1 MGVSRKKQ
9 PEKCGKRKTKK
20 QKSNKSVI
28 ILKIGVAI
36 CNHLCY
42 NTSKFKDHE
51 GKCPMKNRFLCGL
64 LAVCLLVAMLP
75 ATVITASADTRT
87 VSENLIAVLKQLE
100 GFSAKAYVSGGQW
113 SIGYGTAG
121 SPGQTI
127 TEAEADKALRD
138 HLKAVEDKLNA
149 FDAGW
154 DLKLTQQQFDALASL
169 SYNVGT
175 GWMNTSGRL
184 RDAITGKA
192 SEAKF
197 LFGMSLWANNG
208 TSPDPGLLQRRM
220 AEADIYLNG
229 VYGKK
234 SGTYT
239 YTIFDANGGTA
250 GSGGEDKMQG
260 YRRDGSTQILVADP
274 TLSGYSFAG
283 WFTQR
288 SGGTRVTTLDSSTA
302 GVTLYAQYSSNGSS
316 GWTGGTELEGSDG
329 TTKVIAEGTVKCT
342 SYVNVRKGPGT
353 GYTILARATAGSKAE
368 IYQTKWVGS
377 SQWGRMANGWICM
390 DYVSLSSGSQSGTD
404 SSGAAQTSG
413 TVTGS
418 NVNVRSGA
426 GTGYGIV
433 GRKNSG
439 DTVTVYERKTAG
451 GLNWGR
457 IGDNQWICLAYVR
470 LDGSG
475 EAVTPQPGSESNAS
489 TNGDGSTTVQDTGS
503 VISTTGL
510 NVRSGPGTG
519 YARIKTLA
527 PGTAVS
533 VYEYKDVSGVRWG
546 RIGTS
551 QWVCMTYV
559 QLSRQSDTET
569 SSGTGTVIS
578 STVLNIRSGPGTSY
592 SRVGQLQPGA
602 RVKIT
607 EQTRVGGVLW
617 GHISQGWVC
626 MQYVKMESN

>member
-1 MGVSRKKQ
+1 
-9 PEKCGKRKTKK
+9 
-20 QKSNKSVI
+20 
-28 ILKIGVAI
+28 
-36 CNHLCY
+36 
-42 NTSKFKDHE
+42 
-51 GKCPMKNRFLCGL
+51 MKNRFLCGL

-100 GFSAKAYVSGGQW
+100 GFSANAYVSGGQW

-154 DLKLTQQQFDALASL
+154 NLKLTQQQFDALASL

-192 SEAKF
+192 SEDKF

-274 TLSGYSFAG
+274 TLSGCTFAG

-288 SGGTRVTTLDSSTA
+288 SGGTRVTALDSSTA
-302 GVTLYAQYSSNGSS
+302 GVTLYAQYSSNGST
-316 GWTGGTELEGSDG
+316 GWTGGTELKGSDG
-329 TTKVIAEGTVKCT
+329 TTAVIAQGTVKCT

-353 GYTILARATAGSKAE
+353 NYTILARAVAGSQVE

-377 SQWGRMANGWICM
+377 SQWGRMTNGWICM
-390 DYVSLSSGSQSGTD
+390 DYVSLSSDSQSGSGSTD
-404 SSGAAQTSG
+404 TQISG
-413 TVTGS
+413 TVSGS

-426 GTGYGIV
+426 GTGYSIV

-439 DTVTVYERKTAG
+439 DVITVYERKTSG

-470 LDGSG
+470 LENAGG
-475 EAVTPQPGSESNAS
+475 TETPQPGSESNS
-489 TNGDGSTTVQDTGS
+489 SVSGDGTSAVQDTGTVS
-503 VISTTGL
+503 STTGL

-519 YARIKTLA
+519 YARIKTLS
-527 PGTAVS
+527 PGTVVS
-533 VYEYKDVSGVRWG
+533 LYEYRTVDGVRWG
-546 RIGTS
+546 RIQAS

-559 QLSRQSDTET
+559 QLSSQSGAESEQT
-569 SSGTGTVIS
+569 GTGKVIS
-578 STVLNIRSGPGTSY
+578 TTVLNIRSGPGTNY
-592 SRVGQLQPGA
+592 SRVGQLTPGT
-602 RVKIT
+602 KIEIT
-607 EQTRVGGVLW
+607 EQTKTNGVSW
-617 GHISQGWVC
+617 GKTAQGWVC
-626 MQYVKMESN
+626 MTYVKMG

>member
-1 MGVSRKKQ
+1 MEVSREKQ
-9 PEKCGKRKTKK
+9 PEKCRKRKMKK

-28 ILKIGVAI
+28 ILKIGVAN

-42 NTSKFKDHE
+42 NTSKFRDHE

-75 ATVITASADTRT
+75 ATVITASADTRM

-100 GFSAKAYVSGGQW
+100 GFSANAYVSGCQW
-113 SIGYGTAG
+113 TIGYGTAG

-154 DLKLTQQQFDALASL
+154 NLKLTQQQFDALASL

-192 SEAKF
+192 SEDKF

-274 TLSGYSFAG
+274 TLSGCTFAG

-288 SGGTRVTTLDSSTA
+288 SGGTRVTALDSSTA
-302 GVTLYAQYSSNGSS
+302 GVTLYAQYSSNGSN

-329 TTKVIAEGTVKCT
+329 TTAVIARGTVKCT

-353 GYTILARATAGSKAE
+353 NYTILARAVAGSQVE
-368 IYQTKWVGS
+368 IYQTKWVGA
-377 SQWGRMANGWICM
+377 SQWGRMTNGWICM
-390 DYVSLSSGSQSGTD
+390 DYVSLSSDSQSGSGGTD
-404 SSGAAQTSG
+404 TQISG
-413 TVTGS
+413 TVSGS
-418 NVNVRSGA
+418 NVNIRSGA
-426 GTGYGIV
+426 GTGYSIV

-439 DTVTVYERKTAG
+439 DVITVYERKTSG

-470 LDGSG
+470 LENAGG
-475 EAVTPQPGSESNAS
+475 TGTPQPGSESNS
-489 TNGDGSTTVQDTGS
+489 SVSGDGTTAVQDTGTVS
-503 VISTTGL
+503 STTGL

-519 YARIKTLA
+519 YARIKTLS

-533 VYEYKDVSGVRWG
+533 LYEYRTVDGIRWG
-546 RIGTS
+546 RIQAS
-551 QWVCMTYV
+551 LWVCMTYV
-559 QLSRQSDTET
+559 QLSSQSGAESEQT
-569 SSGTGTVIS
+569 GTGKVIS
-578 STVLNIRSGPGTSY
+578 TTVLNIRSGPGTNY
-592 SRVGQLQPGA
+592 SRVGQLTPGT
-602 RVKIT
+602 KIEIT
-607 EQTRVGGVLW
+607 EQTKTNGVSW
-617 GHISQGWVC
+617 GKTAQGWVC
-626 MQYVKMESN
+626 MTYVKMG

>member
-1 MGVSRKKQ
+1 M
-9 PEKCGKRKTKK
+9 KK

-28 ILKIGVAI
+28 ILKIGVAN

-42 NTSKFKDHE
+42 NTSKFRDHE

-75 ATVITASADTRT
+75 ATVITASADTRM

-100 GFSAKAYVSGGQW
+100 GFSANAYVSGGQW

-154 DLKLTQQQFDALASL
+154 NLKLTQQQFDALASL

-192 SEAKF
+192 SEDKF

-250 GSGGEDKMQG
+250 GSRGEDKMQG

-274 TLSGYSFAG
+274 TLSGCTFAG

-288 SGGTRVTTLDSSTA
+288 SGGTRVTALDSSTA
-302 GVTLYAQYSSNGSS
+302 GVTLYAQYSSNGSN

-329 TTKVIAEGTVKCT
+329 TTAVIARGTVKCT

-353 GYTILARATAGSKAE
+353 NYTILARAVAGSQVE
-368 IYQTKWVGS
+368 IYQTKWVGA
-377 SQWGRMANGWICM
+377 SQWGRMTNGWICM
-390 DYVSLSSGSQSGTD
+390 DYVSLSSDSQSGSGGTD
-404 SSGAAQTSG
+404 TQISG
-413 TVTGS
+413 TVSGS
-418 NVNVRSGA
+418 NVNIRSGA
-426 GTGYGIV
+426 GTGYSIV

-439 DTVTVYERKTAG
+439 DVITVYERKTSG

-470 LDGSG
+470 LENAGG
-475 EAVTPQPGSESNAS
+475 TGTPQPGSESNS
-489 TNGDGSTTVQDTGS
+489 SVSGDGTTAVQDTGTVS
-503 VISTTGL
+503 STTGL

-519 YARIKTLA
+519 YARIKTLS

-533 VYEYKDVSGVRWG
+533 LYEYRTVDGVRWG
-546 RIGTS
+546 RIQAS

-559 QLSRQSDTET
+559 QLSSQSGAESEQT
-569 SSGTGTVIS
+569 GTGKVIS
-578 STVLNIRSGPGTSY
+578 TTVLNIRSGPGTNY
-592 SRVGQLQPGA
+592 SRVGQLTPGT
-602 RVKIT
+602 KIEIT
-607 EQTRVGGVLW
+607 EQTKTNGVSW
-617 GHISQGWVC
+617 GKTAQGWVC
-626 MQYVKMESN
+626 MTYVKMG

>member
-1 MGVSRKKQ
+1 M
-9 PEKCGKRKTKK
+9 KK

-28 ILKIGVAI
+28 ILKIGVAN
-36 CNHLCY
+36 CNLLCY
-42 NTSKFKDHE
+42 NTSKFRDHE

-100 GFSAKAYVSGGQW
+100 GFSANAYVSGGQW

-154 DLKLTQQQFDALASL
+154 NLKLTQQQFDALASL

-192 SEAKF
+192 SEDKF

-274 TLSGYSFAG
+274 TLSGCTFAG

-288 SGGTRVTTLDSSTA
+288 SGGTRVTALDSSTA
-302 GVTLYAQYSSNGSS
+302 GVTLYAQYSSNGST

-329 TTKVIAEGTVKCT
+329 TTAVIAQGTVKCT

-353 GYTILARATAGSKAE
+353 NYTILARAVAGSQVE

-377 SQWGRMANGWICM
+377 SQWGRMTNGWICM
-390 DYVSLSSGSQSGTD
+390 DYVSLSSDSQSGSGSTD
-404 SSGAAQTSG
+404 TQISG
-413 TVTGS
+413 TVSGS

-426 GTGYGIV
+426 GTGYSIV

-439 DTVTVYERKTAG
+439 DVITVYERKTSG

-470 LDGSG
+470 LENAGG
-475 EAVTPQPGSESNAS
+475 TGTPQPGSESNS
-489 TNGDGSTTVQDTGS
+489 SVSGDGTSAVQDTGTVS
-503 VISTTGL
+503 STTGL

-519 YARIKTLA
+519 YARIKTLS
-527 PGTAVS
+527 PGTVVS
-533 VYEYKDVSGVRWG
+533 LYEYRTVDGVRWG
-546 RIGTS
+546 RIQAS

-559 QLSRQSDTET
+559 QLSSQSGAESEQT
-569 SSGTGTVIS
+569 GTGKVIS
-578 STVLNIRSGPGTSY
+578 TTVLNIRSGPGTNY
-592 SRVGQLQPGA
+592 SRVGQLTPGT
-602 RVKIT
+602 KIEIT
-607 EQTRVGGVLW
+607 EQTKTNGVSW
-617 GHISQGWVC
+617 GKTAQGWVC
-626 MQYVKMESN
+626 MTYVKMG

>member
-1 MGVSRKKQ
+1 
-9 PEKCGKRKTKK
+9 
-20 QKSNKSVI
+20 
-28 ILKIGVAI
+28 
-36 CNHLCY
+36 
-42 NTSKFKDHE
+42 
-51 GKCPMKNRFLCGL
+51 MKNRFLCGL

-154 DLKLTQQQFDALASL
+154 NLKLTQQQFDALASL

-192 SEAKF
+192 SEDKF

-274 TLSGYSFAG
+274 TLSGCTFAG

-288 SGGTRVTTLDSSTA
+288 SGGTRVTALDSSTA
-302 GVTLYAQYSSNGSS
+302 GVTLYAQYSSNGSN

-329 TTKVIAEGTVKCT
+329 TTAVIARGTVKCT

-353 GYTILARATAGSKAE
+353 NYTILARAVAGSQVE
-368 IYQTKWVGS
+368 IYQTKWVGA
-377 SQWGRMANGWICM
+377 SQWGRMTNGWICM
-390 DYVSLSSGSQSGTD
+390 DYVSLSSDSQSGSGGTD
-404 SSGAAQTSG
+404 TQISG
-413 TVTGS
+413 TVSGS
-418 NVNVRSGA
+418 NVNIRSGA
-426 GTGYGIV
+426 GTGYSIV

-439 DTVTVYERKTAG
+439 DVITVYERKTSG

-470 LDGSG
+470 LENAGG
-475 EAVTPQPGSESNAS
+475 TGTPQPGSESNS
-489 TNGDGSTTVQDTGS
+489 SVSGDGTTAVQDTGTVS
-503 VISTTGL
+503 STTGL

-519 YARIKTLA
+519 YARIKTLS

-533 VYEYKDVSGVRWG
+533 LYEYRTVDGIRWG
-546 RIGTS
+546 RIQAS

-559 QLSRQSDTET
+559 QLSSQSGAESEQT
-569 SSGTGTVIS
+569 GTGKVIS
-578 STVLNIRSGPGTSY
+578 TTVLNIRSGPGTNY
-592 SRVGQLQPGA
+592 SRVGQLTPGT
-602 RVKIT
+602 KIEIT
-607 EQTRVGGVLW
+607 EQTKTNGVSW
-617 GHISQGWVC
+617 GKTAQGWVC
-626 MQYVKMESN
+626 MTYVKMG

>member
-1 MGVSRKKQ
+1 
-9 PEKCGKRKTKK
+9 
-20 QKSNKSVI
+20 
-28 ILKIGVAI
+28 
-36 CNHLCY
+36 
-42 NTSKFKDHE
+42 
-51 GKCPMKNRFLCGL
+51 MKNRFLCGL

-100 GFSAKAYVSGGQW
+100 GFSANAYVSGGQW

-154 DLKLTQQQFDALASL
+154 NLKLTQQQFDALASL

-192 SEAKF
+192 SEDKF

-274 TLSGYSFAG
+274 TLSGCTFAG

-288 SGGTRVTTLDSSTA
+288 SCGTRVTALDSSTA
-302 GVTLYAQYSSNGSS
+302 GVTLYAQYSSNGST

-329 TTKVIAEGTVKCT
+329 TTAVIAQGTVKCT

-353 GYTILARATAGSKAE
+353 NYTILARAVAGSQVE

-377 SQWGRMANGWICM
+377 SQWGRMTNGWICM
-390 DYVSLSSGSQSGTD
+390 DYVSLSSDSQSGSGSTD
-404 SSGAAQTSG
+404 TQISG
-413 TVTGS
+413 TVSGS

-426 GTGYGIV
+426 GTGYSIV

-439 DTVTVYERKTAG
+439 DVITVYERKTSG

-470 LDGSG
+470 LENAGG
-475 EAVTPQPGSESNAS
+475 TETPQPGSESNS
-489 TNGDGSTTVQDTGS
+489 SVSGDGTSAVQDTGTVS
-503 VISTTGL
+503 STTGL

-519 YARIKTLA
+519 YARIKTLS
-527 PGTAVS
+527 PGTVVS
-533 VYEYKDVSGVRWG
+533 LYEYRTVDGVRWG
-546 RIGTS
+546 RIQAS

-559 QLSRQSDTET
+559 QLSSQSGAESEQT
-569 SSGTGTVIS
+569 GTGKVIS
-578 STVLNIRSGPGTSY
+578 TTVLNIRSGPGTNY
-592 SRVGQLQPGA
+592 SRVGQLTPGT
-602 RVKIT
+602 KIEIT
-607 EQTRVGGVLW
+607 EQTKTNGVSW
-617 GHISQGWVC
+617 GKTAQGWVC
-626 MQYVKMESN
+626 MTYVKMG

>member
-1 MGVSRKKQ
+1 MEVSREKQ
-9 PEKCGKRKTKK
+9 PEKCRKRKMKK

-28 ILKIGVAI
+28 ILKIGVAN

-42 NTSKFKDHE
+42 NTSKFRDHE

-100 GFSAKAYVSGGQW
+100 GFSANAYVSGGQW

-154 DLKLTQQQFDALASL
+154 NLKLTQQQFDALASL

-192 SEAKF
+192 SEDKF

-274 TLSGYSFAG
+274 TLSGCTFAG

-288 SGGTRVTTLDSSTA
+288 SGGTRVTALDSSTA
-302 GVTLYAQYSSNGSS
+302 GVTLYAQYSSNGSN

-329 TTKVIAEGTVKCT
+329 TTAVIARGTVKCT

-353 GYTILARATAGSKAE
+353 NYTILARAVAGSQVE
-368 IYQTKWVGS
+368 IYQTKWVGA
-377 SQWGRMANGWICM
+377 SQWGRMTNGWICM
-390 DYVSLSSGSQSGTD
+390 DYVSLSSDSQSGSGGTD
-404 SSGAAQTSG
+404 TQISG
-413 TVTGS
+413 TVSGS
-418 NVNVRSGA
+418 NVNIRSGA
-426 GTGYGIV
+426 GTGYSIV

-439 DTVTVYERKTAG
+439 DVITVYERKTSG

-470 LDGSG
+470 LENAGG
-475 EAVTPQPGSESNAS
+475 MGTPQPGSESNS
-489 TNGDGSTTVQDTGS
+489 SVSGDGTTAVQDTGTVS
-503 VISTTGL
+503 STTGL

-519 YARIKTLA
+519 YARIKTLS

-533 VYEYKDVSGVRWG
+533 LYEYRTVDGIRWG
-546 RIGTS
+546 RIQAS

-559 QLSRQSDTET
+559 QLSSQSGAESEQT
-569 SSGTGTVIS
+569 GTGKVIS
-578 STVLNIRSGPGTSY
+578 TTVLNIRSGPGTNY
-592 SRVGQLQPGA
+592 SRVGQLTPGT
-602 RVKIT
+602 KIEIT
-607 EQTRVGGVLW
+607 EQTKTNGVSW
-617 GHISQGWVC
+617 GKTAQGWVC
-626 MQYVKMESN
+626 MTYVKMG

>member
-1 MGVSRKKQ
+1 
-9 PEKCGKRKTKK
+9 
-20 QKSNKSVI
+20 
-28 ILKIGVAI
+28 
-36 CNHLCY
+36 
-42 NTSKFKDHE
+42 
-51 GKCPMKNRFLCGL
+51 MKNRFLCGL

-100 GFSAKAYVSGGQW
+100 GFSANAYVSGGQW

-154 DLKLTQQQFDALASL
+154 NLKLTQQQFDALASL

-192 SEAKF
+192 SEDKF

-274 TLSGYSFAG
+274 TLSGCTFAG

-288 SGGTRVTTLDSSTA
+288 SGGTRVTALDSSTA
-302 GVTLYAQYSSNGSS
+302 GVTLYAQYSSNGSN

-329 TTKVIAEGTVKCT
+329 TTAVIAQGTVKCT

-353 GYTILARATAGSKAE
+353 NYTILARAVAGSQVE

-377 SQWGRMANGWICM
+377 SQWGRMTNGWICM
-390 DYVSLSSGSQSGTD
+390 DYVSLSSDSQSGSGSTD
-404 SSGAAQTSG
+404 TQISG
-413 TVTGS
+413 TVSGS
-418 NVNVRSGA
+418 NVNIRSGA
-426 GTGYGIV
+426 GTGYSIV

-439 DTVTVYERKTAG
+439 DVITVYERKTSG

-470 LDGSG
+470 LENAGG
-475 EAVTPQPGSESNAS
+475 TGTPQPGSESNS
-489 TNGDGSTTVQDTGS
+489 SVSGDGTTAVQDTGTVS
-503 VISTTGL
+503 STTGL

-519 YARIKTLA
+519 YARIKTLS

-533 VYEYKDVSGVRWG
+533 LYEYRTVDGVRWG
-546 RIGTS
+546 RIQAS

-559 QLSRQSDTET
+559 QLSSQSGAESEQT
-569 SSGTGTVIS
+569 GTGKVIS
-578 STVLNIRSGPGTSY
+578 TTVLNIRSGPGTNY
-592 SRVGQLQPGA
+592 SRVGQLTPGT
-602 RVKIT
+602 KIEIT
-607 EQTRVGGVLW
+607 EQTKTNGVSW
-617 GHISQGWVC
+617 GKTAQGWVC
-626 MQYVKMESN
+626 MTYVKMG

>member
-1 MGVSRKKQ
+1 M
-9 PEKCGKRKTKK
+9 KK

-28 ILKIGVAI
+28 ILKIGVAN

-42 NTSKFKDHE
+42 NTSKFRDHE

-100 GFSAKAYVSGGQW
+100 GFSANAYVSGGQW

-154 DLKLTQQQFDALASL
+154 NLKLTQQQFDALASL

-192 SEAKF
+192 SEDKF

-274 TLSGYSFAG
+274 TLSGCTFAG

-288 SGGTRVTTLDSSTA
+288 SGGTRVTALDSSTA
-302 GVTLYAQYSSNGSS
+302 GVTLYAQYSSNGST
-316 GWTGGTELEGSDG
+316 GWTGGTELKGSDG
-329 TTKVIAEGTVKCT
+329 TTAVIAQGTVKCT

-353 GYTILARATAGSKAE
+353 NYTILARAVAGSQVE

-377 SQWGRMANGWICM
+377 SQWGRMTNGWICM
-390 DYVSLSSGSQSGTD
+390 DYVSLSSDSQSGSGSTD
-404 SSGAAQTSG
+404 TQISG
-413 TVTGS
+413 TVSGS

-426 GTGYGIV
+426 GMGYSIV

-439 DTVTVYERKTAG
+439 DVITVYERKTSG

-470 LDGSG
+470 LENAGG
-475 EAVTPQPGSESNAS
+475 TETPQPGSESNS
-489 TNGDGSTTVQDTGS
+489 SVSGDGTSAVQDTGTVS
-503 VISTTGL
+503 STTGL

-519 YARIKTLA
+519 YARIKTLS
-527 PGTAVS
+527 PGTVVS
-533 VYEYKDVSGVRWG
+533 LYEYRTVDGVRWG
-546 RIGTS
+546 RIQAS

-559 QLSRQSDTET
+559 QLSSQSGVESEQT
-569 SSGTGTVIS
+569 GTGKVIS
-578 STVLNIRSGPGTSY
+578 TTVLNIRSGPGTNY
-592 SRVGQLQPGA
+592 SRVGQLTPGT
-602 RVKIT
+602 KIEIT
-607 EQTRVGGVLW
+607 EQTKTNGVSW
-617 GHISQGWVC
+617 GKTAQGWVC
-626 MQYVKMESN
+626 MTYVKMG

>member
-1 MGVSRKKQ
+1 
-9 PEKCGKRKTKK
+9 
-20 QKSNKSVI
+20 
-28 ILKIGVAI
+28 
-36 CNHLCY
+36 
-42 NTSKFKDHE
+42 
-51 GKCPMKNRFLCGL
+51 MKNRFLCGL

-100 GFSAKAYVSGGQW
+100 GFSANAYVSGGQW

-154 DLKLTQQQFDALASL
+154 NLKLTQQQFDALASL

-192 SEAKF
+192 SEDKF

-274 TLSGYSFAG
+274 TLSGCTFAG

-288 SGGTRVTTLDSSTA
+288 SGGTRVTALDSSTA
-302 GVTLYAQYSSNGSS
+302 GVTLYAQYSSNGST

-329 TTKVIAEGTVKCT
+329 TTAVIAQGTVKCT

-353 GYTILARATAGSKAE
+353 NYTILARAVAGSQVE

-377 SQWGRMANGWICM
+377 SQWGRMTNGWICM
-390 DYVSLSSGSQSGTD
+390 DYVSLSSDSQSGSGSTD
-404 SSGAAQTSG
+404 TQISG
-413 TVTGS
+413 TVSGS

-426 GTGYGIV
+426 GTGYSIV

-439 DTVTVYERKTAG
+439 DVITVYERKTSG

-470 LDGSG
+470 LENAGG
-475 EAVTPQPGSESNAS
+475 TETPQPGSESNS
-489 TNGDGSTTVQDTGS
+489 SVSGDGTSAVQDTGTVS
-503 VISTTGL
+503 STTGL

-519 YARIKTLA
+519 YARIKTLS
-527 PGTAVS
+527 PGTVVS
-533 VYEYKDVSGVRWG
+533 LYEYRTVDGVRLG
-546 RIGTS
+546 RIQAS

-559 QLSRQSDTET
+559 QLSSQSGAESEQT
-569 SSGTGTVIS
+569 GTGKVIS
-578 STVLNIRSGPGTSY
+578 TTVLNIRSGPGTNY
-592 SRVGQLQPGA
+592 SRVGQLTPGT
-602 RVKIT
+602 KIEIT
-607 EQTRVGGVLW
+607 EQTKTNGVSW
-617 GHISQGWVC
+617 GKTAQGWVC
-626 MQYVKMESN
+626 MTYVKMG

>member
-1 MGVSRKKQ
+1 M
-9 PEKCGKRKTKK
+9 KK

-28 ILKIGVAI
+28 ILKIGVAN

-42 NTSKFKDHE
+42 NTSKFRDHE

-100 GFSAKAYVSGGQW
+100 GFSANAYVSGGQW

-154 DLKLTQQQFDALASL
+154 NLKLTQQQFDALASL

-192 SEAKF
+192 SEDKF

-274 TLSGYSFAG
+274 TLSGCTFAG

-288 SGGTRVTTLDSSTA
+288 SGGTRVTALDSSTA
-302 GVTLYAQYSSNGSS
+302 GVTLYAQYSSNGST

-329 TTKVIAEGTVKCT
+329 TTAVIAQGTVKCT

-353 GYTILARATAGSKAE
+353 NYTILARAVAGSQVE

-377 SQWGRMANGWICM
+377 SQWGRMTNGWICM
-390 DYVSLSSGSQSGTD
+390 DYVSLSSDSQSGSGSTD
-404 SSGAAQTSG
+404 TQISG
-413 TVTGS
+413 TVSGS

-426 GTGYGIV
+426 GTGYSIV

-439 DTVTVYERKTAG
+439 DVITVYERKTSG

-470 LDGSG
+470 LENAGG
-475 EAVTPQPGSESNAS
+475 TETPQPGSESNS
-489 TNGDGSTTVQDTGS
+489 SVSGDGTSAVQDTGTVS
-503 VISTTGL
+503 STTGL

-519 YARIKTLA
+519 YARIKTLS

-533 VYEYKDVSGVRWG
+533 LYEYRTVDGVRWG
-546 RIGTS
+546 RIQAS

-559 QLSRQSDTET
+559 QLSSQSGAESEQT
-569 SSGTGTVIS
+569 GTGKVIS
-578 STVLNIRSGPGTSY
+578 TTVLNIRSGPGTNY
-592 SRVGQLQPGA
+592 SRVGQLTPGT
-602 RVKIT
+602 KIEIT
-607 EQTRVGGVLW
+607 EQTKTNGVSW
-617 GHISQGWVC
+617 GKTAQGWVC
-626 MQYVKMESN
+626 MTYVKMG

>member
-1 MGVSRKKQ
+1 M
-9 PEKCGKRKTKK
+9 KK

-28 ILKIGVAI
+28 ILKIGVAN

-42 NTSKFKDHE
+42 NTSKFRDHE

-100 GFSAKAYVSGGQW
+100 GFSANAYVSGGQW

-154 DLKLTQQQFDALASL
+154 NLKLTQQQFDALASL

-192 SEAKF
+192 SEDKF

-274 TLSGYSFAG
+274 TLSGCTFAG

-288 SGGTRVTTLDSSTA
+288 SGGTRVTALDSSTA
-302 GVTLYAQYSSNGSS
+302 GVTLYAQYSSNGST

-329 TTKVIAEGTVKCT
+329 TTAVIAQGTVKCT

-353 GYTILARATAGSKAE
+353 NYTILARAVAGSQVE

-377 SQWGRMANGWICM
+377 SQWGRMTNGWICM
-390 DYVSLSSGSQSGTD
+390 DYVSLSSDSQSGSGSTD
-404 SSGAAQTSG
+404 TQISG
-413 TVTGS
+413 TVSGS

-426 GTGYGIV
+426 GTGYSIV

-439 DTVTVYERKTAG
+439 DAITVYERKTSG

-470 LDGSG
+470 LENAGG
-475 EAVTPQPGSESNAS
+475 TETPQPGSESNS
-489 TNGDGSTTVQDTGS
+489 SVSGDGTSAVQDTGTVS
-503 VISTTGL
+503 STTGL

-519 YARIKTLA
+519 YARIKTLS
-527 PGTAVS
+527 PGTVVS
-533 VYEYKDVSGVRWG
+533 LYEYRTVDGVRWG
-546 RIGTS
+546 RIQAS

-559 QLSRQSDTET
+559 QLSSQSGAESEQT
-569 SSGTGTVIS
+569 GTGKVIS
-578 STVLNIRSGPGTSY
+578 TTVLNIRSGPGTNY
-592 SRVGQLQPGA
+592 SRVGQLTPGT
-602 RVKIT
+602 KIEIT
-607 EQTRVGGVLW
+607 EQTKTNGVSW
-617 GHISQGWVC
+617 GKTAQGWVC
-626 MQYVKMESN
+626 MTYVKMG

>member
-1 MGVSRKKQ
+1 M
-9 PEKCGKRKTKK
+9 KK

-28 ILKIGVAI
+28 ILKIGVAN

-42 NTSKFKDHE
+42 NTSKFRDHE

-100 GFSAKAYVSGGQW
+100 GFSANAYVSGGQW

-154 DLKLTQQQFDALASL
+154 NLKLTQQQFDALASL

-192 SEAKF
+192 SEDKF

-274 TLSGYSFAG
+274 TLSGCTFAG

-288 SGGTRVTTLDSSTA
+288 SGGTRVTALDSSTA
-302 GVTLYAQYSSNGSS
+302 GVTLYAQYSSNGST

-329 TTKVIAEGTVKCT
+329 TTAVIAQGTVKCT

-353 GYTILARATAGSKAE
+353 NYTILARAVAGSQVE
-368 IYQTKWVGS
+368 IYQTKWVGA
-377 SQWGRMANGWICM
+377 SQWGRMTNGWICM
-390 DYVSLSSGSQSGTD
+390 DYVSLSSDSQSGSGSTD
-404 SSGAAQTSG
+404 TQISG
-413 TVTGS
+413 TVSGS

-426 GTGYGIV
+426 GTGYSIV

-439 DTVTVYERKTAG
+439 DVITVYERKTSG

-470 LDGSG
+470 LENAGG
-475 EAVTPQPGSESNAS
+475 TETPQPGSESNS
-489 TNGDGSTTVQDTGS
+489 SVSGDGTSAVQDTGTVS
-503 VISTTGL
+503 STTGL

-519 YARIKTLA
+519 YARIKTLS
-527 PGTAVS
+527 PGTVVS
-533 VYEYKDVSGVRWG
+533 LYEYRTVDGVRWG
-546 RIGTS
+546 RIQAS

-559 QLSRQSDTET
+559 QLSSQSGAESEQT
-569 SSGTGTVIS
+569 GTGKVIS
-578 STVLNIRSGPGTSY
+578 TTVLNIRSGPGTNY
-592 SRVGQLQPGA
+592 SRVGQLTPGT
-602 RVKIT
+602 KIEIT
-607 EQTRVGGVLW
+607 EQTKTNGVSW
-617 GHISQGWVC
+617 GKTAQGWVC
-626 MQYVKMESN
+626 MTYVKMG

>member
-1 MGVSRKKQ
+1 
-9 PEKCGKRKTKK
+9 
-20 QKSNKSVI
+20 
-28 ILKIGVAI
+28 
-36 CNHLCY
+36 
-42 NTSKFKDHE
+42 
-51 GKCPMKNRFLCGL
+51 MKNRFLCGL

-100 GFSAKAYVSGGQW
+100 GFSANAYVSGGQW

-154 DLKLTQQQFDALASL
+154 NLKLTQQQFDALASL

-192 SEAKF
+192 SEDKF

-260 YRRDGSTQILVADP
+260 YRRDGTTQILVADP
-274 TLSGYSFAG
+274 TLSGCTFAG

-288 SGGTRVTTLDSSTA
+288 SGGTRVTALDSSTA
-302 GVTLYAQYSSNGSS
+302 GVTLYAQYSSNGST

-329 TTKVIAEGTVKCT
+329 TTAVIAQGTVKCT

-353 GYTILARATAGSKAE
+353 NYTILARAVAGSQVE

-377 SQWGRMANGWICM
+377 SQWGRMTNGWICM
-390 DYVSLSSGSQSGTD
+390 DYVSLSSDSQSGSGSTD
-404 SSGAAQTSG
+404 TQISG
-413 TVTGS
+413 TVSGS

-426 GTGYGIV
+426 GTGYSIV

-439 DTVTVYERKTAG
+439 DVITVYERKTSG

-470 LDGSG
+470 LENAGG
-475 EAVTPQPGSESNAS
+475 TGTPQPGSESNS
-489 TNGDGSTTVQDTGS
+489 SVSGDGTSAVQDTGTVS
-503 VISTTGL
+503 STTGL

-519 YARIKTLA
+519 YARIKTLS
-527 PGTAVS
+527 PGTVVS
-533 VYEYKDVSGVRWG
+533 LYEYRTVDGVRWG
-546 RIGTS
+546 RIQAS

-559 QLSRQSDTET
+559 QLSSQSGAESEQT
-569 SSGTGTVIS
+569 GTGKVIS
-578 STVLNIRSGPGTSY
+578 TTVLNIRSGPGTNY
-592 SRVGQLQPGA
+592 SRVGQLTPGT
-602 RVKIT
+602 KIEIT
-607 EQTRVGGVLW
+607 EQTKTNGVSW
-617 GHISQGWVC
+617 GKTAQGWVC
-626 MQYVKMESN
+626 MTYVKMG

>member
-1 MGVSRKKQ
+1 M
-9 PEKCGKRKTKK
+9 KK

-28 ILKIGVAI
+28 ILKIGVAN

-42 NTSKFKDHE
+42 NTSKFRDHE

-100 GFSAKAYVSGGQW
+100 GFSANAYVSGGQW

-154 DLKLTQQQFDALASL
+154 NLKLTQQQFDALASL

-192 SEAKF
+192 SEDKF

-260 YRRDGSTQILVADP
+260 YRRDGTTQILVADP
-274 TLSGYSFAG
+274 TLSGCTFAG

-288 SGGTRVTTLDSSTA
+288 SGGTRVTALDSSTA
-302 GVTLYAQYSSNGSS
+302 GVTLYAQYSSNGST
-316 GWTGGTELEGSDG
+316 GWTGGTELEGSNG
-329 TTKVIAEGTVKCT
+329 TTAVIAQGTVKCT

-353 GYTILARATAGSKAE
+353 NYTILARAVAGSQVE

-377 SQWGRMANGWICM
+377 SQWGRMTNGWICM
-390 DYVSLSSGSQSGTD
+390 DYVSLSSDSQSGSGSTD
-404 SSGAAQTSG
+404 TQISG
-413 TVTGS
+413 TVSGS

-426 GTGYGIV
+426 GTGYSIV

-439 DTVTVYERKTAG
+439 DVITVYERKTSG

-470 LDGSG
+470 LENAGG
-475 EAVTPQPGSESNAS
+475 TETPQPGSESNS
-489 TNGDGSTTVQDTGS
+489 SVSGDGTSAVQDTGTVS
-503 VISTTGL
+503 STTGL

-519 YARIKTLA
+519 YARIKTLS
-527 PGTAVS
+527 PGTVVS
-533 VYEYKDVSGVRWG
+533 LYEYRTVDGVRWG
-546 RIGTS
+546 RIQAS

-559 QLSRQSDTET
+559 QLSSQSGAESEQT
-569 SSGTGTVIS
+569 GTGKVIS
-578 STVLNIRSGPGTSY
+578 TTVLNIRSGPGTNY
-592 SRVGQLQPGA
+592 SRVGQLTPGT
-602 RVKIT
+602 KIEIT
-607 EQTRVGGVLW
+607 EQTKTNGVSW
-617 GHISQGWVC
+617 GKTAQGWVC
-626 MQYVKMESN
+626 MTYVKMG

>member
-1 MGVSRKKQ
+1 
-9 PEKCGKRKTKK
+9 
-20 QKSNKSVI
+20 
-28 ILKIGVAI
+28 
-36 CNHLCY
+36 
-42 NTSKFKDHE
+42 
-51 GKCPMKNRFLCGL
+51 MKNRFLCGL

-100 GFSAKAYVSGGQW
+100 GFSANAYVSGGQW

-138 HLKAVEDKLNA
+138 HLKAVDDKLNA

-154 DLKLTQQQFDALASL
+154 NLKLTQQQFDALASL

-192 SEAKF
+192 SEDKF

-274 TLSGYSFAG
+274 TLSGCTFAG

-288 SGGTRVTTLDSSTA
+288 SGGTRVTALDSSTA
-302 GVTLYAQYSSNGSS
+302 GVTLYAQYSSNGST

-329 TTKVIAEGTVKCT
+329 TTAVIAQGTVKCT

-353 GYTILARATAGSKAE
+353 NYTILARAVAGSQVE

-377 SQWGRMANGWICM
+377 SQWGRMTNGWICM
-390 DYVSLSSGSQSGTD
+390 DYVSLSSDSQSGSGSTD
-404 SSGAAQTSG
+404 TQISG
-413 TVTGS
+413 TVSGS

-426 GTGYGIV
+426 GTGYSIV

-439 DTVTVYERKTAG
+439 DVITVYERKTSG

-470 LDGSG
+470 LENAGG
-475 EAVTPQPGSESNAS
+475 TETPQPGSESNS
-489 TNGDGSTTVQDTGS
+489 SVSGDGTSAVQDTGTVS
-503 VISTTGL
+503 STTGL

-519 YARIKTLA
+519 YARIKTLS
-527 PGTAVS
+527 PGTVVS
-533 VYEYKDVSGVRWG
+533 LYEYRTVDGVRWG
-546 RIGTS
+546 RIQAS

-559 QLSRQSDTET
+559 QLSSQSGVESEQT
-569 SSGTGTVIS
+569 GTGKVIS
-578 STVLNIRSGPGTSY
+578 TTVLNIRSGPGTNY
-592 SRVGQLQPGA
+592 SRVGQLTPGT
-602 RVKIT
+602 KIEIT
-607 EQTRVGGVLW
+607 EQTKTNGVSW
-617 GHISQGWVC
+617 GKTAQGWVC
-626 MQYVKMESN
+626 MTYVKMG

>member
-1 MGVSRKKQ
+1 
-9 PEKCGKRKTKK
+9 
-20 QKSNKSVI
+20 
-28 ILKIGVAI
+28 
-36 CNHLCY
+36 
-42 NTSKFKDHE
+42 
-51 GKCPMKNRFLCGL
+51 MKNRFLCGL

-100 GFSAKAYVSGGQW
+100 GFSANAYVSGGQW

-154 DLKLTQQQFDALASL
+154 NLKLTQQQFDALASL

-192 SEAKF
+192 SEDKF

-274 TLSGYSFAG
+274 TLSGCTFAG

-288 SGGTRVTTLDSSTA
+288 SGGTRVTALDSSTA
-302 GVTLYAQYSSNGSS
+302 GVTLYAQYSSNGST

-329 TTKVIAEGTVKCT
+329 TTAVIAQGTVKCT

-353 GYTILARATAGSKAE
+353 NYTILARAVAGSQVE
-368 IYQTKWVGS
+368 IYQTKWVGA
-377 SQWGRMANGWICM
+377 SQWGRMTNGWICM
-390 DYVSLSSGSQSGTD
+390 DYVSLSSDSQSGSGSTD
-404 SSGAAQTSG
+404 TQISG
-413 TVTGS
+413 TVSGS
-418 NVNVRSGA
+418 NVNIRSGA
-426 GTGYGIV
+426 GTGYSIV

-439 DTVTVYERKTAG
+439 DVITVYERKTSG

-470 LDGSG
+470 LENAGG
-475 EAVTPQPGSESNAS
+475 TETPQPGSESNS
-489 TNGDGSTTVQDTGS
+489 SVSGDGTSAVQDTGTVS
-503 VISTTGL
+503 STTGL

-519 YARIKTLA
+519 YARIKTLS
-527 PGTAVS
+527 PGTVVS
-533 VYEYKDVSGVRWG
+533 LYEYRTVDGVRWG
-546 RIGTS
+546 RIQAS

-559 QLSRQSDTET
+559 QLSSQSGAESEQT
-569 SSGTGTVIS
+569 GTGKVIS
-578 STVLNIRSGPGTSY
+578 TTVLNIRSGPGTNY
-592 SRVGQLQPGA
+592 SRVGQLTPGT
-602 RVKIT
+602 KIEIT
-607 EQTRVGGVLW
+607 EQTKTNGVSW
-617 GHISQGWVC
+617 GKTAQGWVC
-626 MQYVKMESN
+626 MTYVKMG

>member
-1 MGVSRKKQ
+1 M
-9 PEKCGKRKTKK
+9 KK

-28 ILKIGVAI
+28 ILKIGVAN

-42 NTSKFKDHE
+42 NTSKFRDHE

-75 ATVITASADTRT
+75 AIVITASADTRT

-100 GFSAKAYVSGGQW
+100 GFSANAYVSGGQW

-154 DLKLTQQQFDALASL
+154 NLKLTQQQFDALASL

-192 SEAKF
+192 SEDKF

-274 TLSGYSFAG
+274 TLSGCTFAG

-288 SGGTRVTTLDSSTA
+288 SGGTRVTALDSSTA
-302 GVTLYAQYSSNGSS
+302 GVTLYAQYSSNG
-316 GWTGGTELEGSDG
+316 WTGGTELEGSDG
-329 TTKVIAEGTVKCT
+329 TTAVIAQGTVKCT

-353 GYTILARATAGSKAE
+353 NYTILARAVAGSQVE

-377 SQWGRMANGWICM
+377 SQWGRMTNGWICM
-390 DYVSLSSGSQSGTD
+390 DYVSLSSDSQSGSGGTD
-404 SSGAAQTSG
+404 TQISG
-413 TVTGS
+413 TVSGS
-418 NVNVRSGA
+418 NVNIRSGA
-426 GTGYGIV
+426 GTGYSIV

-439 DTVTVYERKTAG
+439 DVITVYERKTSG

-470 LDGSG
+470 LENAGG
-475 EAVTPQPGSESNAS
+475 TGTPQPGSESNS
-489 TNGDGSTTVQDTGS
+489 SVSGDGTTAVQDTGTVS
-503 VISTTGL
+503 STTGL

-519 YARIKTLA
+519 YARIKTLS
-527 PGTAVS
+527 PGTVVS
-533 VYEYKDVSGVRWG
+533 LYEYRTVDGVRWG
-546 RIGTS
+546 RIQAS

-559 QLSRQSDTET
+559 QLSSQSGAESEQT
-569 SSGTGTVIS
+569 GTGKVIS
-578 STVLNIRSGPGTSY
+578 TTVLNIRSGPGTNY
-592 SRVGQLQPGA
+592 SRVGQLTPGT
-602 RVKIT
+602 KIEIT
-607 EQTRVGGVLW
+607 EQTKTNGVSW
-617 GHISQGWVC
+617 GKTAQGWVC
-626 MQYVKMESN
+626 MTYVKMG

>member
-1 MGVSRKKQ
+1 M
-9 PEKCGKRKTKK
+9 KK

-28 ILKIGVAI
+28 ILKIGVAN

-42 NTSKFKDHE
+42 NTSKFRDHE

-100 GFSAKAYVSGGQW
+100 GFSANAYVSGGQW

-154 DLKLTQQQFDALASL
+154 NLKLTQQQFDALASL

-192 SEAKF
+192 SEDKF

-220 AEADIYLNG
+220 AEADLYLNG

-274 TLSGYSFAG
+274 TLSGCTFAG

-288 SGGTRVTTLDSSTA
+288 SGGTRVTALDSSTA
-302 GVTLYAQYSSNGSS
+302 GVTLYAQYSSNGSN

-329 TTKVIAEGTVKCT
+329 TTAVIARGTVKCT

-353 GYTILARATAGSKAE
+353 NYTILARAVAGSQVE
-368 IYQTKWVGS
+368 IYQTKWVGA
-377 SQWGRMANGWICM
+377 SQWGRMTNGWICM
-390 DYVSLSSGSQSGTD
+390 DYVSLSSDSQSG
-404 SSGAAQTSG
+404 SGSTNTQISG
-413 TVTGS
+413 TVSGS
-418 NVNVRSGA
+418 NVNIRSGA
-426 GTGYGIV
+426 GTGYSIV

-439 DTVTVYERKTAG
+439 DVITVYERKTSG

-470 LDGSG
+470 LENAGG
-475 EAVTPQPGSESNAS
+475 TGTPQPGSESNS
-489 TNGDGSTTVQDTGS
+489 SVSGDGTTAVQDTGTVS
-503 VISTTGL
+503 STTGL

-519 YARIKTLA
+519 YARIKTLS

-533 VYEYKDVSGVRWG
+533 LYEYRTVDGVRWG
-546 RIGTS
+546 RIQAS

-559 QLSRQSDTET
+559 QLSSQSGAESEQT
-569 SSGTGTVIS
+569 GTGKVIS
-578 STVLNIRSGPGTSY
+578 TTVLNIRSGPGTNY
-592 SRVGQLQPGA
+592 SRVGQLTPGT
-602 RVKIT
+602 KIEIT
-607 EQTRVGGVLW
+607 EQTKTNGVSW
-617 GHISQGWVC
+617 GKTAQGWVC
-626 MQYVKMESN
+626 MTYVKMG

>member
-1 MGVSRKKQ
+1 
-9 PEKCGKRKTKK
+9 
-20 QKSNKSVI
+20 
-28 ILKIGVAI
+28 
-36 CNHLCY
+36 
-42 NTSKFKDHE
+42 
-51 GKCPMKNRFLCGL
+51 MKNRFLCGL

-75 ATVITASADTRT
+75 ATVIIASADTRT

-100 GFSAKAYVSGGQW
+100 GFSANAYVSGGQW

-154 DLKLTQQQFDALASL
+154 NLKLTQQQFDALASL

-192 SEAKF
+192 SEDKF

-274 TLSGYSFAG
+274 TLSGCTFAG

-288 SGGTRVTTLDSSTA
+288 SGGTRVTALDSSTA
-302 GVTLYAQYSSNGSS
+302 GVTLYAQYSSNGST

-329 TTKVIAEGTVKCT
+329 TTAVIAQGTVKCT

-353 GYTILARATAGSKAE
+353 NYTILARAVAGSQVE

-377 SQWGRMANGWICM
+377 SQWGRMTNGWICM
-390 DYVSLSSGSQSGTD
+390 DYVSLSSDSQSGSGSTD
-404 SSGAAQTSG
+404 TQISG
-413 TVTGS
+413 TVSGS

-426 GTGYGIV
+426 GTGYSIV

-439 DTVTVYERKTAG
+439 DVITVYERKTSG

-470 LDGSG
+470 LENAGG
-475 EAVTPQPGSESNAS
+475 TETPQPGSESNS
-489 TNGDGSTTVQDTGS
+489 SVSGDGTSAVQDTGTVS
-503 VISTTGL
+503 STTGL

-519 YARIKTLA
+519 YARIKTLS
-527 PGTAVS
+527 PGTVVS
-533 VYEYKDVSGVRWG
+533 LYEYRTVDGVRWG
-546 RIGTS
+546 RIQAS

-559 QLSRQSDTET
+559 QLSSQSGAESEQT
-569 SSGTGTVIS
+569 GTGKVIS
-578 STVLNIRSGPGTSY
+578 TTVLNIRSGPGTNY
-592 SRVGQLQPGA
+592 SRVGQL
-602 RVKIT
+602 
-607 EQTRVGGVLW
+607 TRPRAG
-617 GHISQGWVC
+617 SA
-626 MQYVKMESN
+626 

>member
-1 MGVSRKKQ
+1 
-9 PEKCGKRKTKK
+9 
-20 QKSNKSVI
+20 
-28 ILKIGVAI
+28 
-36 CNHLCY
+36 
-42 NTSKFKDHE
+42 
-51 GKCPMKNRFLCGL
+51 MKNRFLCGL

-100 GFSAKAYVSGGQW
+100 GFSANAYVSGGQW

-154 DLKLTQQQFDALASL
+154 NLKLTQQQFDALASL

-192 SEAKF
+192 SEDKF

-274 TLSGYSFAG
+274 TLSGCTFAG

-288 SGGTRVTTLDSSTA
+288 SGGTRVTALDSSTA
-302 GVTLYAQYSSNGSS
+302 GVTLYAQYSSNGST

-329 TTKVIAEGTVKCT
+329 TTAVIAQGTVKCT

-353 GYTILARATAGSKAE
+353 NYTILARAVAGSQVE
-368 IYQTKWVGS
+368 IYQTKWVGA
-377 SQWGRMANGWICM
+377 SQWGRMTNGWICM
-390 DYVSLSSGSQSGTD
+390 DYVSLSSDSQSGSGSTD
-404 SSGAAQTSG
+404 TQISG
-413 TVTGS
+413 TVSGS

-426 GTGYGIV
+426 GTGYSIV

-439 DTVTVYERKTAG
+439 DVITVYERKTSG

-470 LDGSG
+470 LENAGG
-475 EAVTPQPGSESNAS
+475 TETPQPGSESNS
-489 TNGDGSTTVQDTGS
+489 SVSGDGTSAVQDTGTVS
-503 VISTTGL
+503 STTGL

-519 YARIKTLA
+519 YARIKTLS

-533 VYEYKDVSGVRWG
+533 LYEYRTVDGVRWG
-546 RIGTS
+546 RIQAS

-559 QLSRQSDTET
+559 QLSSQSGAESEQT
-569 SSGTGTVIS
+569 GTGKVIS
-578 STVLNIRSGPGTSY
+578 TMVLNIRSGPGTNY
-592 SRVGQLQPGA
+592 SRVGQLTPGT
-602 RVKIT
+602 KIEIT
-607 EQTRVGGVLW
+607 EQTKTNGVSW
-617 GHISQGWVC
+617 GKTAQGWVC
-626 MQYVKMESN
+626 MTYVKMG

>member
-1 MGVSRKKQ
+1 M
-9 PEKCGKRKTKK
+9 KK

-28 ILKIGVAI
+28 ILKIGVAN

-42 NTSKFKDHE
+42 NTSKFRDHE

-87 VSENLIAVLKQLE
+87 ASENLIAVLKQLE
-100 GFSAKAYVSGGQW
+100 GFSANAYVSGGQW

-154 DLKLTQQQFDALASL
+154 NLKLTQQQFDALASL

-192 SEAKF
+192 SEDKF

-260 YRRDGSTQILVADP
+260 YRRDGTTQILVADP
-274 TLSGYSFAG
+274 TLSGCTFAG

-288 SGGTRVTTLDSSTA
+288 SGGTRVTALDSSTA
-302 GVTLYAQYSSNGSS
+302 GVTLYAQYSSNGSN

-329 TTKVIAEGTVKCT
+329 TTAVIARGTVKCT

-353 GYTILARATAGSKAE
+353 NYTILARAVAGSQVE

-377 SQWGRMANGWICM
+377 SQWGRMTNGWICM
-390 DYVSLSSGSQSGTD
+390 DYVSLSSDSQSGSGSTD
-404 SSGAAQTSG
+404 TQISG
-413 TVTGS
+413 TVSGS
-418 NVNVRSGA
+418 NVNIRSGA
-426 GTGYGIV
+426 GTGYSIV

-439 DTVTVYERKTAG
+439 DVITVYERKTSG

-470 LDGSG
+470 LENAGG
-475 EAVTPQPGSESNAS
+475 TGTPQPGSESNS
-489 TNGDGSTTVQDTGS
+489 SVSGDGTTAVQDTGTVS
-503 VISTTGL
+503 STTGL

-519 YARIKTLA
+519 YARIKTLS

-533 VYEYKDVSGVRWG
+533 LYEYRTVDGVRWG
-546 RIGTS
+546 RIQAS

-559 QLSRQSDTET
+559 QLSSQSGAESEQT
-569 SSGTGTVIS
+569 GTGKVIS
-578 STVLNIRSGPGTSY
+578 TTVLNIRSGPGTNY
-592 SRVGQLQPGA
+592 SRVGQLTPGT
-602 RVKIT
+602 KIEIT
-607 EQTRVGGVLW
+607 EQTKTNGVSW
-617 GHISQGWVC
+617 GKTAQGWVC
-626 MQYVKMESN
+626 MTYVKMG

>member
-1 MGVSRKKQ
+1 
-9 PEKCGKRKTKK
+9 
-20 QKSNKSVI
+20 
-28 ILKIGVAI
+28 
-36 CNHLCY
+36 
-42 NTSKFKDHE
+42 
-51 GKCPMKNRFLCGL
+51 MKNRFLCGL

-75 ATVITASADTRT
+75 ATVTTASADTRT

-100 GFSAKAYVSGGQW
+100 GFSANAYVSGGQW

-192 SEAKF
+192 SEDKF

-274 TLSGYSFAG
+274 ALSGCTFAG

-288 SGGTRVTTLDSSTA
+288 SGGTRVTALDSSTA
-302 GVTLYAQYSSNGSS
+302 GVTLYAQYSSNGST
-316 GWTGGTELEGSDG
+316 GWTSGTELEGSDG
-329 TTKVIAEGTVKCT
+329 ATAVIAQGTVKCT

-353 GYTILARATAGSKAE
+353 NYTILARAVAGSQVE
-368 IYQTKWVGS
+368 IYQTNWVGS
-377 SQWGRMANGWICM
+377 SQWGRMTNGWICM
-390 DYVSLSSGSQSGTD
+390 DYVSLSSDSQSGSGSTD
-404 SSGAAQTSG
+404 TQISG
-413 TVTGS
+413 TVSGS

-426 GTGYGIV
+426 GTGYSIV

-439 DTVTVYERKTAG
+439 DVITVYERKTSG

-470 LDGSG
+470 LESTGG
-475 EAVTPQPGSESNAS
+475 TETPQPGSESNS
-489 TNGDGSTTVQDTGS
+489 SVSGDGTTAVQDTGTVS
-503 VISTTGL
+503 SATGL

-519 YARIKTLA
+519 YARIKTLS

-533 VYEYKDVSGVRWG
+533 LYEYRTVDGVRWG
-546 RIGTS
+546 RIQAS
-551 QWVCMTYV
+551 QWVCMTYIQV
-559 QLSRQSDTET
+559 SSQSGSEAEQA
-569 SSGTGTVIS
+569 GTGTVIS
-578 STVLNIRSGPGTSY
+578 TTVLNIRSGPGTNY
-592 SRVGQLQPGA
+592 SRVGQLTPGT
-602 RVKIT
+602 KIEIT
-607 EQTRVGGVLW
+607 EQTKTNGVSW
-617 GHISQGWVC
+617 GKTAQGWVC
-626 MQYVKMESN
+626 MTYVKMG

>member
-1 MGVSRKKQ
+1 MEVSREKQ
-9 PEKCGKRKTKK
+9 PEKCRKRKMKK

-28 ILKIGVAI
+28 ILKIGVAN

-42 NTSKFKDHE
+42 NTSKFRDHE

-100 GFSAKAYVSGGQW
+100 GFSANAYVSGGQW

-154 DLKLTQQQFDALASL
+154 NLKLTQQQFDALASL

-192 SEAKF
+192 SEDKF

-260 YRRDGSTQILVADP
+260 YRRDGSTQILVAAP
-274 TLSGYSFAG
+274 TLSGCTFAG

-288 SGGTRVTTLDSSTA
+288 SGGTRVTALDSSTA
-302 GVTLYAQYSSNGSS
+302 GVTLYAQYSSNGSN

-329 TTKVIAEGTVKCT
+329 TTAVIARGTVKCT

-353 GYTILARATAGSKAE
+353 NYTILARAVAGSQVE
-368 IYQTKWVGS
+368 IYQTKWVGA
-377 SQWGRMANGWICM
+377 SQWGRMTNGWICM
-390 DYVSLSSGSQSGTD
+390 DYVSLSSDSQSGSGGTD
-404 SSGAAQTSG
+404 TQISG
-413 TVTGS
+413 TVSGS
-418 NVNVRSGA
+418 NVNIRSGA
-426 GTGYGIV
+426 GTGYSIV

-439 DTVTVYERKTAG
+439 DVITVYGRKTSG

-470 LDGSG
+470 LENAGG
-475 EAVTPQPGSESNAS
+475 TGTPQPGSESNS
-489 TNGDGSTTVQDTGS
+489 SVSGDGTTAVQDTGTVS
-503 VISTTGL
+503 STTGL

-519 YARIKTLA
+519 YARIKTLS
-527 PGTAVS
+527 PGTVVS
-533 VYEYKDVSGVRWG
+533 LYEYRTVDGIRWG
-546 RIGTS
+546 RIQAS

-559 QLSRQSDTET
+559 QLSSQSGAESEQT
-569 SSGTGTVIS
+569 GTGKVIS
-578 STVLNIRSGPGTSY
+578 TTVLNIRSGPGTNY
-592 SRVGQLQPGA
+592 SRVGQLTPGT
-602 RVKIT
+602 KIEIT
-607 EQTRVGGVLW
+607 EQTKTNGVSW
-617 GHISQGWVC
+617 GKTAQGWVC
-626 MQYVKMESN
+626 MTYVKMG

>member
-1 MGVSRKKQ
+1 
-9 PEKCGKRKTKK
+9 
-20 QKSNKSVI
+20 
-28 ILKIGVAI
+28 
-36 CNHLCY
+36 
-42 NTSKFKDHE
+42 
-51 GKCPMKNRFLCGL
+51 MKNRFLCGL

-100 GFSAKAYVSGGQW
+100 GFSANAYVSGGQW

-154 DLKLTQQQFDALASL
+154 NLKLTQQQFDALASL

-192 SEAKF
+192 SEDKF

-274 TLSGYSFAG
+274 TLSGCTFAG

-288 SGGTRVTTLDSSTA
+288 SGGTRVTALDSSTA
-302 GVTLYAQYSSNGSS
+302 GVTLYAQYSSNGST

-329 TTKVIAEGTVKCT
+329 TTAVIAQGTVKCT

-353 GYTILARATAGSKAE
+353 NYTILARAVAGSQVE

-377 SQWGRMANGWICM
+377 SQWGRMTNGWICM
-390 DYVSLSSGSQSGTD
+390 DYVSLSSDSQSGSGSTD
-404 SSGAAQTSG
+404 TQISG
-413 TVTGS
+413 TVSGS

-426 GTGYGIV
+426 GTGYSIV

-439 DTVTVYERKTAG
+439 DVITVYERKTSG

-470 LDGSG
+470 LENAGG
-475 EAVTPQPGSESNAS
+475 TETPQPGSESNS
-489 TNGDGSTTVQDTGS
+489 SVSGDGTSAVQDTGTVS
-503 VISTTGL
+503 STTGL

-519 YARIKTLA
+519 YARIKTLS

-533 VYEYKDVSGVRWG
+533 LYEYRTVDGVRWG
-546 RIGTS
+546 RIQAS

-559 QLSRQSDTET
+559 QLSSQSGAESEQT
-569 SSGTGTVIS
+569 GTGKVIS
-578 STVLNIRSGPGTSY
+578 TTVLNIRSGPGTNY
-592 SRVGQLQPGA
+592 SRVGQLTPGT
-602 RVKIT
+602 KIEIT
-607 EQTRVGGVLW
+607 EQTKTNGVSW
-617 GHISQGWVC
+617 GKTAQGWVC
-626 MQYVKMESN
+626 MTYVKMG

>member
-1 MGVSRKKQ
+1 MK
-9 PEKCGKRKTKK
+9 E

-64 LAVCLLVAMLP
+64 MAVCLLVAMLP

-138 HLKAVEDKLNA
+138 HLKVVEDKLNA

-192 SEAKF
+192 SEDKF

-260 YRRDGSTQILVADP
+260 YRRDGTTQILVAAP
-274 TLSGYSFAG
+274 TLSGCTFAG

-288 SGGTRVTTLDSSTA
+288 SGGTRVTALDSSTA
-302 GVTLYAQYSSNGSS
+302 GVTLYAQYSSNGST

-390 DYVSLSSGSQSGTD
+390 DYVSLSSGSQSGSGSTD
-404 SSGAAQTSG
+404 TQISG
-413 TVTGS
+413 TVSGS

-426 GTGYGIV
+426 GTGYSIV
-433 GRKNSG
+433 GRRNSG
-439 DTVTVYERKTAG
+439 DVITVYERKTSG

-470 LDGSG
+470 LENAGG
-475 EAVTPQPGSESNAS
+475 TGTPQPGSESNS
-489 TNGDGSTTVQDTGS
+489 SVSGDGTTAVQDTGTVS
-503 VISTTGL
+503 STTGL

-519 YARIKTLA
+519 YARIKTLS

-533 VYEYKDVSGVRWG
+533 LYEYRTVDGVRWG
-546 RIGTS
+546 RIQAS

-559 QLSRQSDTET
+559 QLSSQSGAESEQT
-569 SSGTGTVIS
+569 GTGKVIS
-578 STVLNIRSGPGTSY
+578 TTVLNIRSGPGTNY
-592 SRVGQLQPGA
+592 SRVGQLTPGT
-602 RVKIT
+602 KIEIT
-607 EQTRVGGVLW
+607 EQTKTNGVSW
-617 GHISQGWVC
+617 GKMAQGWVC
-626 MQYVKMESN
+626 MTYVKMG

>member
-1 MGVSRKKQ
+1 M
-9 PEKCGKRKTKK
+9 KK

-28 ILKIGVAI
+28 ILKIGVAN

-42 NTSKFKDHE
+42 NTSKFRDHE

-75 ATVITASADTRT
+75 ATVITASANTRT

-100 GFSAKAYVSGGQW
+100 GFSANAYVSGGQW

-154 DLKLTQQQFDALASL
+154 NLKLTQQQFDALASL

-192 SEAKF
+192 SEDKF

-274 TLSGYSFAG
+274 TLSGCTFAG

-288 SGGTRVTTLDSSTA
+288 SGGTRVTALDSSTA
-302 GVTLYAQYSSNGSS
+302 GVTLYAQYSSNGST

-329 TTKVIAEGTVKCT
+329 TTAVIAQGTVKCT

-353 GYTILARATAGSKAE
+353 NYTILARAVAGSQVE

-377 SQWGRMANGWICM
+377 SQWGRMTNGWICM
-390 DYVSLSSGSQSGTD
+390 DYVSLSSDSQSGSGSTD
-404 SSGAAQTSG
+404 TQISG
-413 TVTGS
+413 TVSGS

-426 GTGYGIV
+426 GTGYSIV

-439 DTVTVYERKTAG
+439 DVITVYERKTSG

-470 LDGSG
+470 LENAGG
-475 EAVTPQPGSESNAS
+475 TETPQPGSESNS
-489 TNGDGSTTVQDTGS
+489 SVSGDGTSAVQDTGTVS
-503 VISTTGL
+503 STTGL

-519 YARIKTLA
+519 YARIKTLS
-527 PGTAVS
+527 PGTVVS
-533 VYEYKDVSGVRWG
+533 LYEYRTVDGVRWG
-546 RIGTS
+546 RIQAS

-559 QLSRQSDTET
+559 QLSSQSGAESEQT
-569 SSGTGTVIS
+569 GTGKVIS
-578 STVLNIRSGPGTSY
+578 TTVLNIRSGPGTNY
-592 SRVGQLQPGA
+592 SRVGQLTPGT
-602 RVKIT
+602 KIEIT
-607 EQTRVGGVLW
+607 EQTKTNGVSW
-617 GHISQGWVC
+617 GKTAQGWVC
-626 MQYVKMESN
+626 MTYVKMG

>member
-1 MGVSRKKQ
+1 
-9 PEKCGKRKTKK
+9 
-20 QKSNKSVI
+20 
-28 ILKIGVAI
+28 
-36 CNHLCY
+36 
-42 NTSKFKDHE
+42 
-51 GKCPMKNRFLCGL
+51 MKNRFLCGL

-87 VSENLIAVLKQLE
+87 VSENLIAFLKQLE
-100 GFSAKAYVSGGQW
+100 GFSANAYVSGGQW

-154 DLKLTQQQFDALASL
+154 NLKLTQQQFDALASL

-192 SEAKF
+192 SEDKF

-274 TLSGYSFAG
+274 TLSGCTFAG

-288 SGGTRVTTLDSSTA
+288 SGGTRVTALDSSTA
-302 GVTLYAQYSSNGSS
+302 GVTLYAQYSSNGST

-329 TTKVIAEGTVKCT
+329 TTAVIAQGTVKCT

-353 GYTILARATAGSKAE
+353 NYTILARAVAGSQVE

-377 SQWGRMANGWICM
+377 SQWGRMTNGWICM
-390 DYVSLSSGSQSGTD
+390 DYVSLSSDSQSGSGSTD
-404 SSGAAQTSG
+404 TQISG
-413 TVTGS
+413 TVSGS

-426 GTGYGIV
+426 GTGYSIV

-439 DTVTVYERKTAG
+439 DVITVYERKTSG

-470 LDGSG
+470 LENAGG
-475 EAVTPQPGSESNAS
+475 TETPQPGSESNS
-489 TNGDGSTTVQDTGS
+489 SVSGDGTSAVQDTGTVS
-503 VISTTGL
+503 STTGL

-519 YARIKTLA
+519 YARIKTLS
-527 PGTAVS
+527 PGTVVS
-533 VYEYKDVSGVRWG
+533 LYEYRTVDGVRWG
-546 RIGTS
+546 RIQAS

-559 QLSRQSDTET
+559 QLSSQSGAESEQT
-569 SSGTGTVIS
+569 GTGKVIS
-578 STVLNIRSGPGTSY
+578 TTVLNIRSGPGTNY
-592 SRVGQLQPGA
+592 SRVGQLTPGT
-602 RVKIT
+602 KIEIT
-607 EQTRVGGVLW
+607 EQTKTNGVSW
-617 GHISQGWVC
+617 GKTAQGWVC
-626 MQYVKMESN
+626 MTYVKMG

>member
-1 MGVSRKKQ
+1 
-9 PEKCGKRKTKK
+9 
-20 QKSNKSVI
+20 
-28 ILKIGVAI
+28 
-36 CNHLCY
+36 
-42 NTSKFKDHE
+42 
-51 GKCPMKNRFLCGL
+51 MKNRFLCGL

-87 VSENLIAVLKQLE
+87 VSENLISVLKQLE
-100 GFSAKAYVSGGQW
+100 GFSANAYVSGGQW

-154 DLKLTQQQFDALASL
+154 NLKLTQQQFDALASL

-192 SEAKF
+192 SEDKF

-274 TLSGYSFAG
+274 TLSGCTFAG

-288 SGGTRVTTLDSSTA
+288 SGGTRVTALDSSTA
-302 GVTLYAQYSSNGSS
+302 GVTLYAQYSSNGSN

-329 TTKVIAEGTVKCT
+329 TTAVIARGTVKCT

-353 GYTILARATAGSKAE
+353 NYTILARAVAGSQVE
-368 IYQTKWVGS
+368 IYQTKWVGA
-377 SQWGRMANGWICM
+377 SQWGRMTNGWICM
-390 DYVSLSSGSQSGTD
+390 DYVSLSSDSQSGSGGTD
-404 SSGAAQTSG
+404 TQISG
-413 TVTGS
+413 TVSGS
-418 NVNVRSGA
+418 NVNIRSGA
-426 GTGYGIV
+426 GTGYSIV

-439 DTVTVYERKTAG
+439 DVITVYERKTSG

-470 LDGSG
+470 LENAGG
-475 EAVTPQPGSESNAS
+475 TGTPQPGSESNS
-489 TNGDGSTTVQDTGS
+489 SVSGDGTTAVQDTGTVS
-503 VISTTGL
+503 STTGL

-519 YARIKTLA
+519 YARIKTLS

-533 VYEYKDVSGVRWG
+533 LYEYRTVDGIRWG
-546 RIGTS
+546 RIQAS

-559 QLSRQSDTET
+559 QLSSQSGAESEQT
-569 SSGTGTVIS
+569 GTGKVIS
-578 STVLNIRSGPGTSY
+578 TTVLNIRSGPGTNY
-592 SRVGQLQPGA
+592 SRVGQLTPGT
-602 RVKIT
+602 KIEIT
-607 EQTRVGGVLW
+607 EQTKTNGVSW
-617 GHISQGWVC
+617 GKTAQGWVC
-626 MQYVKMESN
+626 MTYVKMG

>member
-1 MGVSRKKQ
+1 
-9 PEKCGKRKTKK
+9 
-20 QKSNKSVI
+20 
-28 ILKIGVAI
+28 
-36 CNHLCY
+36 
-42 NTSKFKDHE
+42 
-51 GKCPMKNRFLCGL
+51 MKNRFLCGL

-100 GFSAKAYVSGGQW
+100 GFSADAYVSGGQW

-154 DLKLTQQQFDALASL
+154 NLKLTQQQFDALASL

-192 SEAKF
+192 SEDKF

-250 GSGGEDKMQG
+250 GSRGEDKMQG

-274 TLSGYSFAG
+274 TLSGCTFAG

-288 SGGTRVTTLDSSTA
+288 SGGTRVTALDSSTA
-302 GVTLYAQYSSNGSS
+302 GVTLYAQYSSNGSN

-329 TTKVIAEGTVKCT
+329 TTAVIARGTVKCT

-353 GYTILARATAGSKAE
+353 NYTILARAVAGSQVE

-377 SQWGRMANGWICM
+377 SQWGRMTNGWICM
-390 DYVSLSSGSQSGTD
+390 DYVSLSSDSQSGSGGTD
-404 SSGAAQTSG
+404 TQISG
-413 TVTGS
+413 TVSGS
-418 NVNVRSGA
+418 NVNIRSGA
-426 GTGYGIV
+426 GTGYSIV

-439 DTVTVYERKTAG
+439 DVITVYERKTSG

-470 LDGSG
+470 LENAGG
-475 EAVTPQPGSESNAS
+475 TGTPQPGSESNS
-489 TNGDGSTTVQDTGS
+489 SVSGDGTTAVQDTGTVS
-503 VISTTGL
+503 STTGL

-519 YARIKTLA
+519 YARIKTLS

-533 VYEYKDVSGVRWG
+533 LYEYRTVDGIRWG
-546 RIGTS
+546 RIQAS

-559 QLSRQSDTET
+559 QLSSQSGAESEQT
-569 SSGTGTVIS
+569 GTGKVIS
-578 STVLNIRSGPGTSY
+578 TTVLNIRSGPGTNY
-592 SRVGQLQPGA
+592 SRVGQLTPGT
-602 RVKIT
+602 KIEIT
-607 EQTRVGGVLW
+607 EQTKTNGVSW
-617 GHISQGWVC
+617 GKTAQGWVC
-626 MQYVKMESN
+626 MTYVKMG

>member
-1 MGVSRKKQ
+1 M
-9 PEKCGKRKTKK
+9 KK

-28 ILKIGVAI
+28 ILKIGVAN

-42 NTSKFKDHE
+42 NTSKFRDHE

-64 LAVCLLVAMLP
+64 LAFCLLVAMLP

-100 GFSAKAYVSGGQW
+100 GFSANAYVSGGQW

-154 DLKLTQQQFDALASL
+154 NLKLTQQQFDALASL

-192 SEAKF
+192 SEDKF

-260 YRRDGSTQILVADP
+260 YRRDGSTQILVAAP
-274 TLSGYSFAG
+274 TLSGCTFAG

-288 SGGTRVTTLDSSTA
+288 SGGTRVTALDSSTA
-302 GVTLYAQYSSNGSS
+302 GVTLYAQYSSNGST

-390 DYVSLSSGSQSGTD
+390 DYVSLSSGSQSGSGSTD
-404 SSGAAQTSG
+404 TQISG
-413 TVTGS
+413 TVSGS

-426 GTGYGIV
+426 GTGYSIV
-433 GRKNSG
+433 GRRNSG
-439 DTVTVYERKTAG
+439 DVITVYERKTSG

-470 LDGSG
+470 LESAGG
-475 EAVTPQPGSESNAS
+475 TETPQPGSESNS
-489 TNGDGSTTVQDTGS
+489 SVSGDGTTAVQDTGAVS
-503 VISTTGL
+503 STTGL

-519 YARIKTLA
+519 YARIKTLS

-533 VYEYKDVSGVRWG
+533 LYEYRTVDGVRWG
-546 RIGTS
+546 RIQAS

-559 QLSRQSDTET
+559 QLSSQSGAESEQT
-569 SSGTGTVIS
+569 GTGKVIS
-578 STVLNIRSGPGTSY
+578 TTVLNIRSGPGTNY
-592 SRVGQLQPGA
+592 SRVGQLTPGT
-602 RVKIT
+602 KIEIT
-607 EQTRVGGVLW
+607 EQTKTNGVSW
-617 GHISQGWVC
+617 GKTAQGWVC
-626 MQYVKMESN
+626 MTYVKMG